1 MIRVKNNRLS
11 TARIEALEGL
21 RGIAILLVLFHH
33 AVIVFTGLEP
43 KNPFEVTVMTWAG
56 HSSAGV
62 DLFFILS
69 GFLITRLLLKA
80 KDSENYYKNFYVR
93 RTLRI
98 FPLYYAYLFF
108 VFFTVP
114 LFPDFFYPVVPA
126 PSSSGWYWAY
136 LSNFKMFFDKIIPSY
151 YLSHTWSLAI
161 EEQFYLFW
169 PVIIAL
175 FPAKALKKVLAAII
189 VLSVAGRL
197 YLEGTGSVNAWQL
210 RVFTFGRLDILALGG
225 FLAVLYEEKF
235 FNLMKGFKI
244 KIGAVMTCFLLMGGL
259 SYLSHLCPALK
270 QSLFYTQAAVL
281 FTGLMLFML
290 SSSEN
295 SITRRILSFKLLTAF
310 GKYSYSIYL
319 FHMTAGILL
328 RRLAVSGIKEHL
340 VSAPLIW
347 SAVFLLLSGISFAI
361 GWLTYHLFEI
371 HFLKLKDKL
380 AAARVAP
387 C

>member
-1 MIRVKNNRLS
+1 MTETLKNS
-11 TARIEALEGL
+11 ASPRIQALEGL

-33 AVIVFTGLEP
+33 ALIVFTGITAQT
-43 KNPFEVTVMTWAG
+43 PFEKIMMTWADR
-56 HSSAGV
+56 SSAGV

-80 KDSENYYKNFYVR
+80 KGSENYYKNFYVR

-108 VFFTVP
+108 VFFAVP
-114 LFPDFFYPVVPA
+114 SFLDFFYPHVP
-126 PSSSGWYWAY
+126 PLSSSGWYWTY
-136 LSNFKMFFDKIIPSY
+136 LSNFKMFFDKAIPSY

-169 PVIIAL
+169 PVIIAV
-175 FPAKALKKVLAAII
+175 FPAKALKKVLAGII
-189 VLSVAGRL
+189 VLSLAVRF
-197 YLEGTGSVNAWQL
+197 YLEGSADLNWWQL

-225 FLAVLYEEKF
+225 FLAVLYEKNF
-235 FNLMKGFKI
+235 FNLTKGLKVKI
-244 KIGAVMTCFLLMGGL
+244 SAVMTCFLLIAGL
-259 SYLSHLCPALK
+259 SYFSQLYPDLK
-270 QSLFYTQAAVL
+270 ESLFYTQTAVL
-281 FTGLMLFML
+281 FTGVMLFVFA
-290 SSSEN
+290 SSEN
-295 SITRRILSFKLLTAF
+295 SITRKILSFKLLTAF

-328 RRLAVSGIKEHL
+328 RRFAVSGIKEHL